1 MATLLMATTGD
12 EEETIVSWRRTS
24 LTFSDGLLGLRP
36 VRGDRAGMEDGW
48 IGSESEFGDWKRG
61 GALY

>member
-1 MATLLMATTGD
+1 
-12 EEETIVSWRRTS
+12 
-24 LTFSDGLLGLRP
+24 

-61 GALY
+61 GFIGTAREAWGASDMVDKLLAAALLLRGAYKWPIEN